1 LQIVRYQTAPRPE
14 SSQPEIAMIVCSA
27 MGGMALTDEERAAL
41 EQLAA
46 FGPDRGLDPPLRGRL
61 ALYKLIDETPQ
72 GWTITALGREALVS
86 APPRQPKESRIRP
99 DEAAPHAEGERH
111 YGRKSRD
118 TSWLD

>member
-1 LQIVRYQTAPRPE
+1 MV
-14 SSQPEIAMIVCSA
+14 V
-27 MGGMALTDEERAAL
+27 MALTDEERAAL

-72 GWTITALGREALVS
+72 GWKITALGREALTS
-86 APPRQPKESRIRP
+86 APQRPPKESHPRP
-99 DEAAPHAEGERH
+99 GDAVPHAEGERH
-111 YGRKSRD
+111 YGRKTRD

>member
-1 LQIVRYQTAPRPE
+1 MVA
-14 SSQPEIAMIVCSA
+14 
-27 MGGMALTDEERAAL
+27 MALTDEERAAL

-46 FGPDRGLDPPLRGRL
+46 FGPERSLDPPLRGRL

-72 GWTITALGREALVS
+72 GWKITALGRETLVS
-86 APPRQPKESRIRP
+86 APLRPPKESRVRA
-99 DEAAPHAEGERH
+99 DEVPPHAEGERH

>member
-1 LQIVRYQTAPRPE
+1 MVA
-14 SSQPEIAMIVCSA
+14 
-27 MGGMALTDEERAAL
+27 MALMDDERAAL

-72 GWTITALGREALVS
+72 GWKITALGREVLAS
-86 APPRQPKESRIRP
+86 APQRRPKETPARS
-99 DEAAPHAEGERH
+99 EETAPSAEGERH